1 MSIPIVPVTVTVND
15 QNAGRGGAKISASLS
30 DYDIYSDFFI
40 VPGVTTTTTT
50 DAAGVAVLNLFPNV
64 LGTRGTHYLFKI
76 TLADGRTHSVTAI
89 VPSHPCTLESI
100 AVLN

>member
-1 MSIPIVPVTVTVND
+1 MNIPIIPVTVTVND

-30 DYDIYSDFFI
+30 DYDIYSNFFI
-40 VPGVTTTTTT
+40 VPGVTTTTT

-76 TLADGRTHSVTAI
+76 TLADGRSRSVTAI
-89 VPSHPCTLESI
+89 VPNHPCTLESI